1 MVEEREVPS
10 VLGPTPIPISPR
22 TRAILIGAAIVVL
35 LLAVRALP
43 GLVLTALAGATLAL
57 ILSFPVNW
65 LARYL
70 RRGWAILLSYLLL
83 IVPAAVALTILIP
96 VLISQ
101 ISSLINN
108 LPQIGTKTEA
118 LILAVLQP
126 LHDRGFLPGD
136 PNDVLNKLEAAL
148 STHLQEIL
156 QTTVGTLASVLS
168 SAVGVVFQGFGVIFI
183 SAYLLADIRRFKAGY
198 LVLFPPR
205 YRDDA
210 LALWNETGQ
219 SLSRYLAGLV
229 VSITIQGVLATIF
242 LTIIGVPYAVL
253 LGVWMSLTAI
263 LPYIGAWLGAIP
275 AITIAL
281 FISFPT
287 AIFTALSYL
296 AINMIEGNLLT
307 PRIQGEAVKA
317 HPILVYLVV
326 IGGGSLFGLT
336 GAIFAVPALALA
348 RVLFDFLRAR
358 LVVVQSE

>member
-1 MVEEREVPS
+1 MVEERMIHSAP
-10 VLGPTPIPISPR
+10 GPTPIPISPR
-22 TRAILIGAAIVVL
+22 TRAILIGVACILL

-43 GLVLTALAGATLAL
+43 ELVLTALAGATLAL
-57 ILSFPVNW
+57 ILSFPVNF
-65 LARYL
+65 LARYM

-83 IVPAAVALTILIP
+83 IVPAAAALTILIP

-101 ISSLINN
+101 ISALINN
-108 LPQIGTKTEA
+108 LPQIGSKSDDF
-118 LILAVLQP
+118 ILAVLQP

-136 PNDVLNKLEAAL
+136 PNDILNQLEDAL
-148 STHLQEIL
+148 STHAQEIL
-156 QTTVGTLASVLS
+156 QTTIGTLASVLS
-168 SAVGVVFQGFGVIFI
+168 SAVGVVFQAFGVIFI
-183 SAYLLADIRRFKAGY
+183 SAYLLADIRRFKAAY
-198 LVLFPPR
+198 LVVFPSR

-229 VSITIQGVLATIF
+229 VSITIQGVLATVF
-242 LTIIGVPYAVL
+242 LSIIGVPYAIL

-275 AITIAL
+275 AVTIAL

-287 AIFTALSYL
+287 AIYTGLSYL

-326 IGGGSLFGLT
+326 IGGSTLFGLT
-336 GAIFAVPALALA
+336 GAVFAVPALALA

-358 LVVVQSE
+358 LVVIQPE

>member
-1 MVEEREVPS
+1 MVEERTVHSAP
-10 VLGPTPIPISPR
+10 GPTPIPISPR
-22 TRAILIGAAIVVL
+22 TRAILIGVGCILA

-43 GLVLTALAGATLAL
+43 ELVLTTLAGAILAL
-57 ILSFPVNW
+57 ILSFPVNF

-96 VLISQ
+96 VLIGQ

-108 LPQIGTKTEA
+108 LPQIATKSEDF
-118 LILAVLQP
+118 LLAVLQP

-136 PNDVLNKLEAAL
+136 PNDVLNQLEGAL
-148 STHLQEIL
+148 STHTQEIL
-156 QTTVGTLASVLS
+156 QATVGTLASVLS
-168 SAVGVVFQGFGVIFI
+168 SAVGVIFQAFGVIFI
-183 SAYLLADIRRFKAGY
+183 SAYLLADIRRFKAAY

-210 LALWNETGQ
+210 LVLWNETGQ

-242 LTIIGVPYAVL
+242 LSIIGVPYAIL

-326 IGGGSLFGLT
+326 IGGGTIFGLT

-358 LVVVQSE
+358 LVVVQPE